1 MFYNLEG
8 EALDAY
14 NKKVEETVAK
24 AMRELGLSR
33 DQLIVR
39 PLRAED
45 IGFSAPEFLKA
56 IAAANTNAWN
66 NIVNTVTIAD
76 NRFVIINGV
85 NRGYGQGTTNVFS
98 QLRITK
104 SGKTARIWNIQ
115 GVEDFIGNTVYFM
128 DPVDI
133 NQNNLLTIEGY
144 AVNNTTDKLVM
155 LGAVVEK
162 RGLVINP

>member
-33 DQLIVR
+33 DQVIVR

-45 IGFSAPEFLKA
+45 IGFAAPEFLKTVTA
-56 IAAANTNAWN
+56 TYAWN

-85 NRGYGQGTTNVFS
+85 NRGFGQGTTNVFS
-98 QLRITK
+98 QLRLTK

-115 GVEDFIGNTVYFM
+115 GVEDLASNTVYWT
-128 DPVDI
+128 DPVEI
-133 NQNNLLTIEGY
+133 NQNNQLTIEGY
-144 AVNNTTDKLVM
+144 AVRATTDKLVM

>member
-1 MFYNLEG
+1 MFYKLEG

-14 NKKVEETVAK
+14 NKTVEETIAK

-33 DQLIVR
+33 DGLVVR

-45 IGFSAPEFLKA
+45 IGFTAPEFLKA
-56 IAAANTNAWN
+56 PSATYAWG
-66 NIVNTVTIAD
+66 NIVNTITIAD

-85 NRGYGQGTTNVFS
+85 NRGFGQGITNAYS

-115 GVEDFIGNTVYFM
+115 GVEDLVGNTLYWT
-128 DPVDI
+128 DPVVI
-133 NQNNLLTIEGY
+133 NQNNQLTIEGY
-144 AVNNTTDKLVM
+144 AVRSTTDKMVI
-155 LGAVVEK
+155 LGAAVEK
-162 RGLVINP
+162 RGLIINP